1 MNYLNKLFSWIGS
14 DGMSHLI
21 ISAIIAVVLNLLLAG
36 CKATEVVHV
45 PTIHT
50 IETII
55 HDTIVEVHMPEH
67 YTERETLDTIRELSN
82 PFAYSRAS
90 VSQGRLTHSLGI
102 VEGATVKERV
112 QIVETIIR
120 DSIAYPVEVE
130 VIREVPRKRGWWE
143 TSLLWVGGITILSV
157 AGFILI
163 KIFRARA

>member
-1 MNYLNKLFSWIGS
+1 MKK
-14 DGMSHLI
+14 
-21 ISAIIAVVLNLLLAG
+21 LLLLCLLLVG
-36 CKATEVVHV
+36 CKATDVVHV
-45 PTIHT
+45 PTIR
-50 IETII
+50 EVERII
-55 HDTIVEVHMPEH
+55 HDTIVEVRIPEH
-67 YTERETLDTIRELSN
+67 YAERETLDTISELSN

-112 QIVETIIR
+112 QVVETIIR

-163 KIFRARA
+163 KILRARA